1 MRGILF
7 MQKSLSKKIAVAVA
21 ARRAVLKAKDTID
34 TYFCPRAF
42 TVFCVLFTARFK
54 FAFSRRGFGR
64 VKFEAEIY
72 KFSQI

>member
-1 MRGILF
+1 ML
-7 MQKSLSKKIAVAVA
+7 AVGAGYFVYA
-21 ARRAVLKAKDTID
+21 TID
-34 TYFCPRAF
+34 AYFCPRAF

-72 KFSQI
+72 KFDFKFEYRKIKAQYFSTSLRS

>member
-1 MRGILF
+1 MRKNLN
-7 MQKSLSKKIAVAVA
+7 KKTVAAVA
-21 ARRAVLKAKDTID
+21 ARRAALKAKDTID
-34 TYFCPRAF
+34 AYFCPRAF